1 MTKNR
6 GESLK
11 RKAEELNDR
20 QMHDKISA
28 HLGQDMD
35 LVAVDVKYLA
45 PCVNSYLKKRL
56 KDETI
61 DTNSKNKNSAFMSLV
76 KQLYNQLIVNKS
88 VVCLSTIRDTY
99 RTLLQERGRLLL
111 TTPIQRE
118 TNIATCKRTF
128 LRGLFPPLIH
138 FLDTSC
144 DWIRQQVQKMRG
156 RTLNMPLIS
165 YYIRYQRRRLAVLDL
180 KS

>member
-20 QMHDKISA
+20 QMQDKISA

-56 KDETI
+56 
-61 DTNSKNKNSAFMSLV
+61 
-76 KQLYNQLIVNKS
+76 
-88 VVCLSTIRDTY
+88 
-99 RTLLQERGRLLL
+99 
-111 TTPIQRE
+111 
-118 TNIATCKRTF
+118 
-128 LRGLFPPLIH
+128 
-138 FLDTSC
+138 
-144 DWIRQQVQKMRG
+144 
-156 RTLNMPLIS
+156 
-165 YYIRYQRRRLAVLDL
+165 
-180 KS
+180 